1 MLSEQ
6 SQSDTHWQAF
16 LYAHG
21 EMTPQEAAAFEER
34 LAGDATLCQLVADEF
49 LLCETIR
56 AAEQVSTPVVATRDA
71 SNRRN
76 AYQIVGTATLAAALL
91 LTFGLQFW
99 PAPSGDYVQPA
110 FVAETEETAPEVLV
124 AWSELHASPIESD
137 QQAISDS
144 DIREADFEFS
154 SETLGEV
161 PNWMLIA
168 AESSTLEVMEEMVP
182 GTGGTL

>member
-16 LYAHG
+16 QYVNG

-34 LAGDATLCQLVADEF
+34 LVGDATLCQLVADEF

-56 AAEQVSTPVVATRDA
+56 AAEQVSGPVVATRDA

-76 AYQIVGTATLAAALL
+76 TYQIVGIATLAAALL

-99 PAPSGDYVQPA
+99 SAPSESGVQPA
-110 FVAETEETAPEVLV
+110 FVAEADETAPEVLV

-144 DIREADFEFS
+144 EFREADFEFS
-154 SETLGEV
+154 SESLGEV
-161 PNWMLIA
+161 PDWMLIA
-168 AESSTLEVMEEMVP
+168 AEPTTREMMEEIVP